1 MNIKIEYKYIQSNI
15 FTVSSAY
22 LFKSFC
28 HIFSGKR
35 DCKKKFLPVGSL
47 WLFFSSHS
55 QWIGQL
61 FKVGLKRTCPCTIL
75 PPLFKIFQ
83 IPPSGEGNQNLL
95 PSPLKRGRGLNYGPT
110 LANVFFVILK
120 IFWKQ
125 MLENCPSHF
134 KQIVYRQF
142 VDDTF
147 LLI

>member
-1 MNIKIEYKYIQSNI
+1 MNINIYKVTFLLYQVLI
-15 FTVSSAY
+15 FLNHFVIY
-22 LFKSFC
+22 LFRQ
-28 HIFSGKR
+28 KR
-35 DCKKKFLPVGSL
+35 LQKFLPVGSL

-83 IPPSGEGNQNLL
+83 IPPSGKGNQNLL

>member
-1 MNIKIEYKYIQSNI
+1 MNINIYKVTFLLYQVLI
-15 FTVSSAY
+15 FLNHFVIY
-22 LFKSFC
+22 LFRQ
-28 HIFSGKR
+28 KR
-35 DCKKKFLPVGSL
+35 LQKFLPVGSL

-147 LLI
+147 LLF

>member
-1 MNIKIEYKYIQSNI
+1 MNINIYKVTFLLYQVLI
-15 FTVSSAY
+15 FLNRFVIY
-22 LFKSFC
+22 LFRQKRSEQKKVSTC
-28 HIFSGKR
+28 GQIVIIFY
-35 DCKKKFLPVGSL
+35 FTWPVDRTT
-47 WLFFSSHS
+47 
-55 QWIGQL
+55 